1 MEMIREEK
9 ALTQILAHELSI
21 PKEEIFFF
29 AAKALLE
36 KNLLQVNS
44 KILSI
49 AGKYKIASIYEFEE
63 LYKKGLVEEEGSWE
77 DFQAFDHLEYKRD
90 KIKEI
95 LKSLS

>member
-9 ALTQILAHELSI
+9 ALSKILAHELNI
-21 PKEEIFFF
+21 PKEELFFL

-44 KILSI
+44 KMLFI

-63 LYKKGLVEEEGSWE
+63 LYKKGLVEEKDSWE
-77 DFQAFDHLEYKRD
+77 DFQEFDHLEYKRD

-95 LKSLS
+95 LRSLA